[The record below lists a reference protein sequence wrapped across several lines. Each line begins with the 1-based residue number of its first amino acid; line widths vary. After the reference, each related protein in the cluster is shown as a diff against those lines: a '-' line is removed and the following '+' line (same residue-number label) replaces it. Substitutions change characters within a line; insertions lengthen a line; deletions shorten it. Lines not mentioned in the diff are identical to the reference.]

1 MKKNLFAYL
10 GLKKIIFCL
19 LWASI
24 CNEAAAQVNTD
35 TTTLLWKDGYLDIHH
50 INTGRG
56 VATFMMLPD
65 GTTLVVDAGELD
77 DSAGIRSFPLTVT
90 TPYPDNSKTPAEWI
104 ADYIRQVYPATKK
117 PVIDYALITHY
128 HGDHMGT
135 ISSQTKTARQGGYKL
150 TGITELGELLPIK
163 KLIDRDYPANN
174 FPVKLDRYYRKEP
187 SIFNNLQK
195 FITYQKAKNGL
206 CAEAL
211 VVGSAQQITLQHH
224 PTQYPSFSVM
234 GVKRNGTI
242 WTGYSNNT
250 FQYFTPDSV
259 VTEKGTFNENPLSLA
274 IKLTYGKF
282 DYFTGGDN
290 TGLQGYGLPQ
300 WFDVETPIAKAVG
313 KVEVTTLNH
322 HGNRDA
328 TNENFLRAL
337 QPKVVVEQTWCSDHP
352 GQEVMHRLI
361 SDHLYNGEKNIFAT
375 NIQEAT
381 KQTLGF
387 WFTRGYKSL
396 FGHVIIRVLP
406 GGDQYY
412 VFIAETINQKITIK
426 KVFGPYSSG

>member
-1 MKKNLFAYL
+1 MKKNSFAGS
-10 GLKKIIFCL
+10 GLKKIILAL
-19 LWASI
+19 LTAAI
-24 CNEAAAQVNTD
+24 HHAVAAQANND
-35 TTTLLWKDGYLDIHH
+35 TASLRWNEGYLDIHH

-56 VATFMMLPD
+56 VCTFFMLPD
-65 GTTLVVDAGELD
+65 GTTMVADAGDLD
-77 DSAGIRSFPLTVT
+77 DSANIRSFPLTVT
-90 TPYPDNSKTPAEWI
+90 ASYPDNSKTPAEWI
-104 ADYIRQVYPATKK
+104 ADYINQVKPTTAK

-128 HGDHMGT
+128 HGDHMGIIT
-135 ISSQTKTARQGGYKL
+135 SKTKTSKQGGYKL
-150 TGITELGELLPIK
+150 SGITKLGELMPIK
-163 KLIDRDYPANN
+163 KLIDRDYPGNN
-174 FPVKLDRYYRKEP
+174 FPVKLDAYYKKEP

-195 FITYQKAKNGL
+195 FIAYQKTKNGL
-206 CAEAL
+206 LAEAL
-211 VVGSAQQITLQHH
+211 VVGSAKQIILQHR
-224 PTQYPSFSVM
+224 PLQYPGFSVT

-242 WTGYSNNT
+242 WTGSNNNT
-250 FQYFTPDSV
+250 FEYFTADSV
-259 VTEKGTFNENPLSLA
+259 VTKKGSFNENPLSLA

-290 TGLQGYGLPQ
+290 TGLQGYGLPT
-300 WFDVETPIAKAVG
+300 WFDVETPMAKAVG
-313 KVEVTTLNH
+313 KVEATTLNH

-361 SDHLYNGEKNIFAT
+361 SDHLYKGEKNIFAT

-412 VFIAETINQKITIK
+412 VLIAETIHQKITIK
-426 KVFGPYSSG
+426 KIFGPYISE